1 MPPAQRC
8 LELFI
13 LPEQFAITRLSA
25 DAALPPWATRGTFSS
40 VTRTADELSIICAAQ
55 QVPEDLR
62 DQVLW
67 RALKLRGPFAL
78 TEVGI
83 LAPLAA
89 RLADAGISLFAIST
103 FDTDYLLVHSEQLQ
117 AAIGALRGAG
127 HQVYE
132 ARSAS

>member
-1 MPPAQRC
+1 MPPAQLR

-25 DAALPPWATRGTFSS
+25 DAALPPWATRGAFSS

-55 QVPEDLR
+55 QVPENLR
-62 DQVLW
+62 DQLRW
-67 RALKLRGPFAL
+67 RALKLHGPFAL

-89 RLADAGISLFAIST
+89 LLADAGISLFAIST
-103 FDTDYLLVHSEQLQ
+103 FDTDYLLVHSEQLL
-117 AAIGALRGAG
+117 AAVDALRSAG
-127 HQVYE
+127 YQVYE
-132 ARSAS
+132 VRSAS